1 MAATIRTRSGL
12 ASRFSSLAA
21 LLLIRIEKLTP
32 NPIPIQHRIAG
43 IAEPLDGDGEIVE
56 VLKIAFDGL
65 ADDFRPAS
73 PELSRGRIQ
82 RVDQR
87 VRQSCGYLLRHW
99 NSHFCRSHLH

>member
-12 ASRFSSLAA
+12 ASRFSSFAA

-32 NPIPIQHRIAG
+32 DPIPIQHRIAG

-99 NSHFCRSHLH
+99 NSRFCRSHLH